1 MTRFYLT
8 GHYSGAAAVE
18 VKGVAKNPLAII
30 ALFISF
36 MYGSASL
43 ILGTS
48 IDKIDRYTQYA
59 LVGFLIVFPIFIFLA
74 FLYLVIYHH
83 RKLYA
88 PGDYRSDESFLAS
101 LETVSDQAKR
111 IEQALPDDSLEQADP
126 PPPTEQAGSGEEASS
141 SSVTP
146 SLPASDLV
154 AQAELAESLV
164 ADLFQKRLGG
174 VLKRNVRF
182 SGYVWD
188 FAIEVK
194 GKIYL
199 GEVKYTRSTAIKN
212 SYHAAL
218 GRAIA
223 FSGYPI
229 SEVDFIKIIAIIVED
244 RSEYISSAAHV
255 DVQRRLREIKSNIC
269 SSDIIVEA
277 MTMTQLVKAVSSGGG
292 A

>member
-1 MTRFYLT
+1 
-8 GHYSGAAAVE
+8 VE

-111 IEQALPDDSLEQADP
+111 IEQALPDDPLEPAETP
-126 PPPTEQAGSGEEASS
+126 PPAAQPESGEGSDSS
-141 SSVTP
+141 TAHAPGVALSP
-146 SLPASDLV
+146 SDVV
-154 AQAELAESLV
+154 AQGELAESLV

-188 FAIEVK
+188 FAIEIK

-212 SYHAAL
+212 SYHSAL
-218 GRAIA
+218 GRAMA
-223 FSGYPI
+223 FDSNAISG
-229 SEVDFIKIIAIIVED
+229 VDFVKIIAIIVED
-244 RSEYISSAAHV
+244 RPEYMTAVAHGEWS
-255 DVQRRLREIKSNIC
+255 RRLREIKSENRIPNIV
-269 SSDIIVEA
+269 VEA
-277 MTMTQLVKAVSSGGG
+277 MTMTQLLKAVSSGE
-292 A
+292 